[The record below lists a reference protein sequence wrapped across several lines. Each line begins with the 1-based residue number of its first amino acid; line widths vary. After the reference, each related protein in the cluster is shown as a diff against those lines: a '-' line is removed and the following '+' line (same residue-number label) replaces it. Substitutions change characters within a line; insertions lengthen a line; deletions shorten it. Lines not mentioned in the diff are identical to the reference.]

1 MNLFTKSAPKV
12 DSEKLQQIKDWAY
25 QELEINPTIFI
36 SISQL
41 QCHEPDCPP
50 IETVIAV
57 MTNPPQQYKIHK
69 SASQITEEDIK
80 KISELSCKH

>member
-1 MNLFTKSAPKV
+1 MNLFTKSHSQV
-12 DSEKLQQIKDWAY
+12 DLAKLKQIKDWVY
-25 QELEINPTIFI
+25 HNLDLHREISI

-50 IETVIAV
+50 LETVIAV

-69 SASQITEEDIK
+69 PASQITEVEIK
-80 KISELSCKH
+80 KLLD